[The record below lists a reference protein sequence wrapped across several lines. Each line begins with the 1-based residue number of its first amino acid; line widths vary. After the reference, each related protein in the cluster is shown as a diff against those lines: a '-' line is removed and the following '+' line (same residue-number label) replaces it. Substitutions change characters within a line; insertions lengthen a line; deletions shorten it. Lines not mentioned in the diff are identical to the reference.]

1 MAMHTL
7 PSGRM
12 IGPGGRLY
20 KGGNRRRYIVSS
32 DGPSVPNSGGTIG
45 SSRSSRSGPSR
56 SAGRRSGRSRSGRST
71 RART

>member
-20 KGGNRRRYIVSS
+20 KGGNRRPLIVSR
-32 DGPSVPNSGGTIG
+32 DGPSVPNSGGTLG
-45 SSRSSRSGPSR
+45 KSSGRRSSSPSRSGS
-56 SAGRRSGRSRSGRST
+56 GRRRR
-71 RART
+71 